1 MTIDC
6 SISFLTEICLN
17 PFDSI
22 IGLTD
27 RFFLWVKFLKLFFSC
42 SITLSLFIFP
52 DIEITK
58 LSGV

>member
-1 MTIDC
+1 MIIDC
-6 SISFLTEICLN
+6 SISFLIEICLN

-27 RFFLWVKFLKLFFSC
+27 RFFLWVKVLKLFFNW